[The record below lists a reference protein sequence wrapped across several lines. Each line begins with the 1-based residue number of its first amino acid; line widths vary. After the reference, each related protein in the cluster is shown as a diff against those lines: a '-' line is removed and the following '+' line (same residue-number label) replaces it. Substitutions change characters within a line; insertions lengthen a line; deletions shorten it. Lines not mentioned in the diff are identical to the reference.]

1 MTKILDKH
9 APLKK
14 LSKYKLKLKTKPW
27 ITTAL
32 QKFLKDYIYKKN
44 LTKKTELHNK
54 YKSYRNILSTLMKK
68 SKQNYF
74 TKFFENNLKNLK
86 NTWKRIKSITSMKSY
101 SLYFP
106 MILTYLS
113 ETIDNP
119 KRI

>member
-1 MTKILDKH
+1 
-9 APLKK
+9 
-14 LSKYKLKLKTKPW
+14 
-27 ITTAL
+27 
-32 QKFLKDYIYKKN
+32 
-44 LTKKTELHNK
+44 
-54 YKSYRNILSTLMKK
+54 MKK

-119 KRI
+119 KRISYIFKNYFSTIGEKTQEKIKQSHKNYSDF